1 MLVLHLESARRDA
14 RAAEREQGGQRRPP
28 LQGFSQR
35 RLLFT
40 IAITGIAVLLGSL
53 FFQKKT
59 ENHWN
64 ALGVGRNNLR
74 ICNSA
79 LKLCIHLS
87 GSKSFWENATI
98 TVELIRISLIY
109 IYIYINQERLH
120 VIWNFLFIGWLIHFI
135 CMKYVQKPKVF
146 LTGSGCFSSKCC
158 LFEVVCCLLQNAKN
172 SGWFVKQTS
181 FTLAISESIFYLPLL
196 IRLVDICRFCINH
209 IGPPWKSHK
218 KGKFFLNSRVRLSA
232 ENKYD
237 ILKFKIID
245 CLYVWCCD
253 YYSYSSYLL

>member
-1 MLVLHLESARRDA
+1 MLVVHLESARRDA

-98 TVELIRISLIY
+98 TVELIRMSLIY
-109 IYIYINQERLH
+109 IYTLTKKDCI
-120 VIWNFLFIGWLIHFI
+120 LFGIFCSL
-135 CMKYVQKPKVF
+135 VD
-146 LTGSGCFSSKCC
+146 
-158 LFEVVCCLLQNAKN
+158 
-172 SGWFVKQTS
+172 WFTS
-181 FTLAISESIFYLPLL
+181 FAWNMYRSRRFFSQDRAAFLPNAVYLKLFAACFKMQKIVADLWSRQASLSPYQNPSSIYL
-196 IRLVDICRFCINH
+196 
-209 IGPPWKSHK
+209 
-218 KGKFFLNSRVRLSA
+218 
-232 ENKYD
+232 
-237 ILKFKIID
+237 
-245 CLYVWCCD
+245 CL
-253 YYSYSSYLL
+253 